1 MRILVVGAGGVGGYF
16 GGLLAQAGHSVAFL
30 ARGAHL
36 KAIER
41 QGLIVH
47 SLHGDLTLRPA
58 RVAESAD
65 DLGPQDAVV
74 VAVKHYDL
82 AQAARRLTAAVG
94 DETRVVPLLNGV
106 DAHRLLAERLS
117 GGQVVGGT
125 CTIAS
130 RIEAPGVIRQESQ
143 LRRIALGRLDGR
155 SDPLL
160 DELVS
165 AWRAA
170 GVQADQSPSIE
181 DELWA
186 KMVFI
191 DPFASLT
198 ALARATAGEVRGLP
212 ATRALLRQAMHEVE
226 AVGRAAGA
234 QLPTDGVDRA
244 MATVDSLEPGVTS
257 SLQRD
262 VSAGRRFELEAFSGT
277 IVRLAQAHAIEV
289 PVHDS
294 IDALLRPML
303 LRAEAAA
310 PGLSQ
315 STSPGGG
322 ATAGPSSG

>member
-16 GGLLAQAGHSVAFL
+16 GGLLAQAGHTVSWV

-36 KAIER
+36 QAIQS
-41 QGLIVH
+41 QGLVVH
-47 SLHGDLTLRPA
+47 SLHGDFTLRQA
-58 RVAESAD
+58 QAAESPAA
-65 DLGPQDAVV
+65 LGPQDVIV

-82 AQAARRLTAAVG
+82 AQAARQLAAAVG
-94 DETRVVPLLNGV
+94 AETHVVPLLNGV
-106 DAHRLLAERLS
+106 DAHRVLAGGLAR
-117 GGQVVGGT
+117 GQVVGGT
-125 CTIAS
+125 CSIAS
-130 RIEAPGVIRQESQ
+130 RIEAPGVIRQESR
-143 LRRIALGRLDGR
+143 LRRIAVGRLDGR

-170 GVQADQSPSIE
+170 GVQADQSASIE

-191 DPFASLT
+191 DPFGSLT
-198 ALARATAGEVRGLP
+198 ALARAAAGEVRGLP
-212 ATRALLRQAMHEVE
+212 ATRALLRLAMHEVE

-234 QLPTDGVDRA
+234 HLPADCVDRA
-244 MATVDSLEPGVTS
+244 MATVDSLEPEVTS

-262 VSAGRRFELEAFSGT
+262 VAAGRRFELEAFSGT
-277 IVRLAQAHAIEV
+277 IVRLAHEHAVEV

-303 LRAEAAA
+303 ARAEA
-310 PGLSQ
+310 G
-315 STSPGGG
+315 
-322 ATAGPSSG
+322 

>member
-1 MRILVVGAGGVGGYF
+1 MRILVAGTGGVGGYF
-16 GGLLAQAGHSVAFL
+16 GGLLAQAGHTVAFL

-36 KAIER
+36 QAIER
-41 QGLIVH
+41 QGLVVH
-47 SLHGDLTLRPA
+47 SLHGDFTLRQA
-58 RVAESAD
+58 QAAESPAA
-65 DLGPQDAVV
+65 LGPQDVIV

-82 AQAARRLTAAVG
+82 AQAARLLAAAAG
-94 DETRVVPLLNGV
+94 DETRIVPLLNGV
-106 DAHRLLAERLS
+106 DAHRVLARELG

-125 CTIAS
+125 CSIAS
-130 RIEAPGVIRQESQ
+130 RIEAPGVIRQESR
-143 LRRIALGRLDGR
+143 LRRIAIGRLDGR

-170 GVQADQSPSIE
+170 GVQADQSASIE

-191 DPFASLT
+191 DPFGSLT

-234 QLPTDGVDRA
+234 HLPADCVDRA
-244 MATVDSLEPGVTS
+244 MVTVDSLEPEVTS

-262 VSAGRRFELEAFSGT
+262 VAAGRRFELEAFSGT
-277 IVRLAQAHAIEV
+277 IVRLAGEHAIEV
-289 PVHDS
+289 PVHAS

-303 LRAEAAA
+303 ARAEA
-310 PGLSQ
+310 G
-315 STSPGGG
+315 
-322 ATAGPSSG
+322 